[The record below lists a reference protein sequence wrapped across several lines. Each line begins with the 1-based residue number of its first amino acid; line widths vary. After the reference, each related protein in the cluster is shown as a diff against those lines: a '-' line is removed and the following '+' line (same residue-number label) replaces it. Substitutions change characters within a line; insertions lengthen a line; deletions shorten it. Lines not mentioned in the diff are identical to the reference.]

1 MKIFRDFEAAKGIKN
16 PVVTIGS
23 FDGVHVGHKAIL
35 KRLNSL
41 AKQYDGESVVI
52 TFEPHPR
59 KVLYPETI
67 RKNLWFITSYEE
79 KLKLLAESGLDNV
92 IIIEFT
98 KEFSKIT
105 NEQFVK
111 DFLHDILKVKAV
123 VAGFDHHFGFNKE
136 GNYKQLRNRQEKY
149 GFFVEEIPAQEIEHE
164 TVSSAKIRLTISEGN
179 IRKAN
184 AFLGHHYIVTG
195 VPVKAGNFYE
205 VTITDECKLLPPE
218 GTYAASAQCGVLCS
232 KAKVIIQSFP
242 EQRSKMFVEIF
253 DDAFNEIN
261 KLVTFSFHSIEH

>member
-16 PVVTIGS
+16 PVVTVGS

-35 KRLNSL
+35 QRLNEL

-67 RKNLWFITSYEE
+67 GKKLRLITPYEE
-79 KLKLLAESGLDNV
+79 KLKLLAESCVDNV
-92 IIIEFT
+92 IVIEFT

-111 DFLHDILKVKAV
+111 EFLHDILKVKVV

-136 GNYKQLRNRQEKY
+136 GDNRQLRNLQKKY
-149 GFFVEEIPAQEIEHE
+149 GFFVEEVSAQEIEHE
-164 TVSSAKIRLTISEGN
+164 IVSSAKIRLAISEGN
-179 IRKAN
+179 IQKAN
-184 AFLGHHYIVTG
+184 ILLGHNL
-195 VPVKAGNFYE
+195 K
-205 VTITDECKLLPPE
+205 
-218 GTYAASAQCGVLCS
+218 
-232 KAKVIIQSFP
+232 
-242 EQRSKMFVEIF
+242 
-253 DDAFNEIN
+253 
-261 KLVTFSFHSIEH
+261 